1 MSPSLTHRGSAGAGR
16 VGFVRLDAPPGRI
29 VDQMRTGTVNA
40 VVDDRIMAEYRDV
53 LRRDYLH
60 RYLSREDVEDTIDY
74 LEHNSHYIACDVVV
88 LDLPDAGDIP
98 FLEVALCEGVPLV
111 TGNKKH
117 YPRNK
122 RRGCEVLNPRECL
135 HTYFA

>member
-1 MSPSLTHRGSAGAGR
+1 
-16 VGFVRLDAPPGRI
+16 
-29 VDQMRTGTVNA
+29 MRTGTVKA

-60 RYLSREDVEDTIDY
+60 RYLSHEDVEDTIDY

-122 RRGCEVLNPRECL
+122 RQGCEVLNPREFL
-135 HTYFA
+135 QAYYT